1 MEPVLVKI
9 EAFAMNGSDG
19 VYDGACFYWRGSLF
33 LVKLQVSTIHD
44 CDWVYERAFLYL
56 NVVVV
61 CF

>member
-19 VYDGACFYWRGSLF
+19 VYYRACFYL
-33 LVKLQVSTIHD
+33 HD
-44 CDWVYERAFLYL
+44 
-56 NVVVV
+56 VVA